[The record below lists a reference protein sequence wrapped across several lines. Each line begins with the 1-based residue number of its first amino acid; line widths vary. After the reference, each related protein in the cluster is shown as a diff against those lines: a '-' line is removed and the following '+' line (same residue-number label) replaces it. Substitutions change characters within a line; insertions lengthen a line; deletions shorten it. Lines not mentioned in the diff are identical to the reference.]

1 MKMPGVEAGRRIGHL
16 RSPRRDRASSYT
28 LGYARSNTPDRLTLI
43 TSRPADHPPV
53 GGGGNHE
60 IDRLMAIGM
69 GAYRCPDDSC
79 EGAVAER
86 RTRSTNTGVSKAPWD
101 DDVEYLL
108 LGVPIIVLTTVV
120 GTSVFA
126 SLQNAKVPTTVRV
139 VVGSISII
147 AAVLSSLQTF
157 LRYGMR
163 SEGHR
168 IATIRYETLR
178 RDISELLALPR
189 QARPDPVRQLDSV
202 RQRLDRYAKES
213 PTIDER
219 PWAKLERQFHLS
231 RVPPDP
237 RWGDRPVQ
245 IPEPSAAPPAVH
257 ETAGKG
263 GT

>member
-1 MKMPGVEAGRRIGHL
+1 MV
-16 RSPRRDRASSYT
+16 
-28 LGYARSNTPDRLTLI
+28 
-43 TSRPADHPPV
+43 
-53 GGGGNHE
+53 
-60 IDRLMAIGM
+60 IGM
-69 GAYRCPDDSC
+69 GAYGCPDDSC

-86 RTRSTNTGVSKAPWD
+86 RTRSTNTGVSKALWD
-101 DDVEYLL
+101 DDVESLLQSWHRRVAAAEAGHRLMAERMRRRYLM

-126 SLQNAKVPTTVRV
+126 SLQNAKVPTTVRI

-163 SEGHR
+163 SQGHR

-219 PWAKLERQFHLS
+219 PWAKLESQFHLS

>member
-60 IDRLMAIGM
+60 IDRLMAINM
-69 GAYRCPDDSC
+69 GTYGCPDDSC

-101 DDVEYLL
+101 DDVKYLL
-108 LGVPIIVLTTVV
+108 QSWHRRVAAAEAGHRLMAERMRRRYLMLGVPIIVLTTVV

-126 SLQNAKVPTTVRV
+126 SLQNAKVPTTVRI

-147 AAVLSSLQTF
+147 AAVLSSLQSF

-189 QARPDPVRQLDSV
+189 QSRPDPVRQLDSV
-202 RQRLDRYAKES
+202 RQRLDR
-213 PTIDER
+213 
-219 PWAKLERQFHLS
+219 
-231 RVPPDP
+231 
-237 RWGDRPVQ
+237 
-245 IPEPSAAPPAVH
+245 
-257 ETAGKG
+257 
-263 GT
+263 

>member
-1 MKMPGVEAGRRIGHL
+1 MV
-16 RSPRRDRASSYT
+16 
-28 LGYARSNTPDRLTLI
+28 
-43 TSRPADHPPV
+43 
-53 GGGGNHE
+53 
-60 IDRLMAIGM
+60 IGM
-69 GAYRCPDDSC
+69 GAYGCPDDSC

-86 RTRSTNTGVSKAPWD
+86 RTRSTNTGVSKALWD
-101 DDVEYLL
+101 DDVESLLQSWHRRVAAAEAGHRLMAERMRRRYLM

-126 SLQNAKVPTTVRV
+126 SLQNAKVPTTVRI

>member
-1 MKMPGVEAGRRIGHL
+1 V
-16 RSPRRDRASSYT
+16 
-28 LGYARSNTPDRLTLI
+28 
-43 TSRPADHPPV
+43 V
-53 GGGGNHE
+53 
-60 IDRLMAIGM
+60 
-69 GAYRCPDDSC
+69 
-79 EGAVAER
+79 ER
-86 RTRSTNTGVSKAPWD
+86 RTRSTNSGVSKAVWD

-108 LGVPIIVLTTVV
+108 QSWHRRVAAAEAGHRLMAERMRRRYLMLGVPIIVLTTVV

-126 SLQNAKVPTTVRV
+126 SLQNAKVPTTVRI